1 MPTRMAPSLA
11 ITGIGAISAA
21 GGSLAE
27 LNASFLAGLSHL
39 ACQDDAAMPLA
50 ARLPIA
56 RIATPVVAGPR
67 VVALAEIAA
76 REAVACSG
84 IAPAALGLSLGSCTG
99 GMHGSE
105 ASYLNQGP
113 GPVDE
118 AYREQPVGRTAA
130 SLHQRLGLGGP
141 LTAHAEAC
149 ASTAGAVAEAV
160 TWIRAGLVPA
170 VLVVGA
176 DALTRLTMAGFHSLQ
191 IVDARGCQPFSAERA
206 GMSLGEGAVALV
218 IEDEAHARQRG
229 ATVLARLLGW
239 GLTAD
244 AHHATAPDPR
254 GTWLSSAIA
263 AALADGGA
271 DAAAVSFV
279 AAHGTGTRDNDACE
293 VQVLAQCFGHVPVS
307 SSKRG
312 IGHTMGAAAG
322 FGLAAAMLA
331 LREQVLVPTAAWAG
345 TPLTDVDVVTT
356 TRAAVVDT
364 ALVTCLAFGGVNA
377 AMLLGRA

>member
-1 MPTRMAPSLA
+1 MHFRMAPSLA

-21 GGSLAE
+21 GGSLAD
-27 LNASFLAGLSHL
+27 LNASFLAGRSHL
-39 ACQDDAAMPLA
+39 ACQDDADLPLA
-50 ARLPIA
+50 TRLPIA
-56 RIATPVVAGPR
+56 RIVTPLTSGSR
-67 VVALAEIAA
+67 VVAIAEIAA
-76 REAVACSG
+76 REALAISG
-84 IAPAALGLSLGSCTG
+84 IARTALGLSLGSCTG

-105 ASYLNQGP
+105 LSYLAQGP

-118 AYREQPVGRTAA
+118 AYREQPVGRTAS
-130 SLHQRLGLGGP
+130 SLHQRLGLVGP

-149 ASTAGAVAEAV
+149 ASTAGAIAEAV

-191 IVDARGCQPFSAERA
+191 IVDPRGCQPFSAERA
-206 GMSLGEGAVALV
+206 GMSLGEGAVAV
-218 IEDEAHARQRG
+218 IIEDEAHARQRG

-263 AALADGGA
+263 DALADGGA
-271 DAAAVSFV
+271 DASAVSFV

-293 VQVLAQCFGHVPVS
+293 MQVLAQRFGHVPVS

-322 FGLAAAMLA
+322 FGLAAAVLA
-331 LREQVLVPTAAWAG
+331 LREQVLIPTAAWTG
-345 TPLTDVDVVTT
+345 TPLSDIDVVT
-356 TRAAVVDT
+356 AARPAMIDT

-377 AMLLGRA
+377 AMLVGRA